1 MYLIFDTETT
11 GLPQNYAA
19 PLTDF
24 DNWPRCVQI
33 AWQLHDATGK
43 LLSAGDYIIRP
54 DGFTIP
60 FNSEKVHGIST
71 ERAKREGVP
80 LSEAMDAFSRDL
92 DRAEFVIGHNVDFDL
107 SIMGSEYL
115 RAGRE
120 NPLDGKS
127 CIDTKDDATD
137 YCKLEGGRGR
147 YKWPTLSELHQ
158 KLFETD
164 FEEAHNA
171 AADVDAT
178 ARCFLELVRL
188 NVIRLQFPSI
198 SELNE
203 TPASLIDSSH
213 YMPKVAELRERLVVD
228 EKQSDQ
234 TLDLPKEADQVTT
247 TAPFTHLHVHS
258 QYSVLQGTANVKDLV
273 AKAKADG
280 MPAVALTDLG
290 NMFGIFS
297 FVRAAHREGIKPIIG
312 AECYFVEDRHQKKF
326 TRDHRD
332 KRYRQTF
339 LAKNM
344 EGYRNLAELCSLGYV
359 EGYYYKFPRIDR
371 ELVARYRE
379 NLITTTGGLSGEIP
393 DLILNR
399 GEEVAEVAFLW
410 WKEQLDR
417 KSTRLNSSHVAIS

>member
-80 LSEAMDAFSRDL
+80 LSEAMDAFSKDL
-92 DRAEFVIGHNVDFDL
+92 ERAEFVIGHNVEFDL

-120 NPLDGKS
+120 NPLDGKN

-147 YKWPTLSELHQ
+147 YKWPTLTELHD
-158 KLFETD
+158 KLFQAG

-188 NVIRLQFPSI
+188 NVIRLQFPAVTDSI
-198 SELNE
+198 TASITDTNQS
-203 TPASLIDSSH
+203 PAALIDSSH
-213 YMPKVAELRERLVVD
+213 YMPKVEELRERLVVD
-228 EKQSDQ
+228 EQKRDQ
-234 TLDLPKEADQVTT
+234 TLDLPKEAGEVTT
-247 TAPFTHLHVHS
+247 TATFTNLHVHS
-258 QYSVLQGTANVKDLV
+258 QFSVLQGTANGRDPV
-273 AKAKADG
+273 AKATADG
-280 MPAVALTDLG
+280 WRPVALPGLG
-290 NMFGIFS
+290 NMFGIFP
-297 FVRAAHREGIKPIIG
+297 FVRQLTGRGSNRSSVRSATLLKTVIRRNSPGITGTSGTARPSWPRTWRGTGIWLSSVHSDMSKG
-312 AECYFVEDRHQKKF
+312 
-326 TRDHRD
+326 T
-332 KRYRQTF
+332 TT
-339 LAKNM
+339 N
-344 EGYRNLAELCSLGYV
+344 SLGLI
-359 EGYYYKFPRIDR
+359 GRLW
-371 ELVARYRE
+371 LVA
-379 NLITTTGGLSGEIP
+379 GK
-393 DLILNR
+393 
-399 GEEVAEVAFLW
+399 A
-410 WKEQLDR
+410 
-417 KSTRLNSSHVAIS
+417 